1 MNFMEYTLSQIVD
14 ALDGRLRGNPDKVIK
29 GVAPFEAAG
38 PQDITVAGHPKYL
51 KRIGESA
58 AGAVIVPHPVDGFD
72 LNLVAVEHPMVAF
85 ATVVRLFH
93 PDPAP
98 VDRVHPQAVLG
109 RDLQTGRQVD
119 IGPCAVIGNR
129 VRLGN
134 RIRIGAGVVLGD
146 DVTIGDDVVLHPN
159 VTVLERCLIGNRVI
173 IHSGTVIG
181 SDGFGFAPDG
191 KTYHKQ
197 PHTGIVRIA
206 DDVEIG
212 ANNTVDR
219 ATFGETRIGCGVKTD
234 NLVQI
239 AHNVHIG
246 DNTVVVSQVGISGSV
261 SIGDNVILA
270 GQAGIAGHLKIG
282 DGAIIGPRAGIAKDV
297 PPGQVI
303 MGAPQMSRN
312 KWLRVQ
318 RIVSMLPELKKRL
331 EKTEKRI
338 RKLMPDGGE

>member
-1 MNFMEYTLSQIVD
+1 MEYTLSQIAD
-14 ALDGRLRGNPDKVIK
+14 LIGGRLRGNPDKVIK

-38 PQDITVAGHPKYL
+38 LEDITVAGSPKFI
-51 KRIGESA
+51 KRICESA
-58 AGAVIVPHPVDGFD
+58 AGAVIVPSRLEGVD
-72 LNLVAVEHPMVAF
+72 LNHVAVDHPMVAF
-85 ATVVRLFH
+85 AKVVRLFH
-93 PDPAP
+93 PGP
-98 VDRVHPQAVLG
+98 VPIDRIHPQAVLG
-109 RDLQTGRQVD
+109 RDFRSGRQVD
-119 IGPCAVIGNR
+119 VGPCAVIGDR
-129 VRLGN
+129 VRIGS
-134 RIRIGAGVVLGD
+134 RVHIGAGVVLGD
-146 DVTIGDDVVLHPN
+146 DVSIGDDVILHPN
-159 VTVLERCLIGNRVI
+159 VTVLDRCRIGSRVI

-191 KTYHKQ
+191 KAYHKQ
-197 PHTGIVRIA
+197 PHTGIVSIG
-206 DDVEIG
+206 DDVELG

-297 PPGQVI
+297 LPGQVI
-303 MGAPQMSRN
+303 MGAPQMPRN

-331 EKTEKRI
+331 EKAEKHI
-338 RKLMPDGGE
+338 RNMMSDGGE